1 MNFKFNYLT
10 AALLATGL
18 VFTACSDDDDLS
30 TGTQKSAVTTNYA
43 NLVLA
48 NYQDA
53 LIDAQSLETALQT
66 FTTTPTDA
74 NFTAAK
80 NAWFTARESYGTT
93 EAFRFANG
101 PIDTGSTEDIEG
113 YLNSWPMDE
122 AHVDYVDGDLT
133 SGIINNPTLFPTIDK
148 NTLINQNGNGG
159 EEKVSIGYHAIEFLL
174 WGQDNT
180 APSAGLPGQRPF
192 TDFVDAGT
200 ASNQDRRRTYINVCA
215 DLITDHLEVMIEQWT
230 GDYKNTFLAQDTD
243 TSLTD
248 MINSVS
254 ELSRSELAIERMSVA
269 LQNQDQ
275 EDEHSCFSD
284 NTDRD
289 IRLNLEGIVNVYNGS
304 YSTVNGASL
313 KDIITEADSDLGAEL
328 DALLATAI
336 TDVEATLSPFDL
348 AIVNGPTSTEGI
360 KVQNAVRALV
370 AFGDRLLDAKVVLGL
385 N

>member
-230 GDYKNTFLAQDTD
+230 GDYKNT
-243 TSLTD
+243 
-248 MINSVS
+248 
-254 ELSRSELAIERMSVA
+254 
-269 LQNQDQ
+269 
-275 EDEHSCFSD
+275 
-284 NTDRD
+284 
-289 IRLNLEGIVNVYNGS
+289 
-304 YSTVNGASL
+304 
-313 KDIITEADSDLGAEL
+313 
-328 DALLATAI
+328 
-336 TDVEATLSPFDL
+336 
-348 AIVNGPTSTEGI
+348 
-360 KVQNAVRALV
+360 
-370 AFGDRLLDAKVVLGL
+370 
-385 N
+385 